1 MPVFQAATPPQ
12 GSALCQKPYQV
23 QSNLASPRPHLA
35 PALKDTTDQLGDTGL
50 WQQSNLQLPA
60 GRSPGRPREPFA
72 QQSNL
77 CYRGITSPHLRNSC
91 LLPTGPSTCQR
102 QTLQVTDTLCLGPRL
117 SGGLAPLDKCTRPGP
132 RPWCGSGSRVPRLMG
147 EPLTLEDLSVS
158 AHSQSWAHSY
168 SVCSADHWL
177 LDSIPHIEPETTHS
191 GSPTSQKHPAPTQR
205 GPHTSGSQST
215 PAQHWPSLL
224 ETLEVQ
230 ARLSESPVFNPLL
243 HETTL
248 GTLPGDF
255 SDSDQEILSTPHLG
269 AREKGSPGLPYDK
282 RNRGHFSVTG
292 EAGSREAR
300 LQSPTSF
307 SVLPGQEGR
316 EKAPQEK
323 TGRDGERM
331 ASCPSNTTPAQR
343 TRQVGAPRCGERG

>member
-1 MPVFQAATPPQ
+1 MPVCQAATHPQ
-12 GSALCQKPYQV
+12 GSVLCQKPYQV

-35 PALKDTTDQLGDTGL
+35 PALKDITDQLGDTGL

-77 CYRGITSPHLRNSC
+77 CYRGIPSPHLRNSC
-91 LLPTGPSTCQR
+91 LPPTGPSTCQR
-102 QTLQVTDTLCLGPRL
+102 KTLQVTDTLCLDLRL
-117 SGGLAPLDKCTRPGP
+117 SGGLAPLDKCTQPGP

-158 AHSQSWAHSY
+158 AHSQSWAHSC
-168 SVCSADHWL
+168 SACSADHWL
-177 LDSIPHIEPETTHS
+177 LDSIPHLEPETTHS
-191 GSPTSQKHPAPTQR
+191 GSPTSQKHPAPIQR
-205 GPHTSGSQST
+205 GPYTGGSQSI
-215 PAQHWPSLL
+215 PAQHWPGLL

-243 HETTL
+243 HEATL

-255 SDSDQEILSTPHLG
+255 SNSDQEILSTRHLG
-269 AREKGSPGLPYDK
+269 AREKGSPGLPYNK

-307 SVLPGQEGR
+307 NVLPGQEGR
-316 EKAPQEK
+316 KKVPQEK
-323 TGRDGERM
+323 TGRDGERL